1 MAADGK
7 GSFENEPSLSHERI
21 GKQYSLPFGL
31 YGNIAGVVTLC
42 NSVMNRIFTGLE
54 AHRGSSTLRLD
65 TLRDAVEDA
74 RYAEFL
80 HYVDG
85 KMRRHLGMTVEQW
98 QQLPSASLHYRRGQ
112 RLLNRSPLPVEG
124 LIGGIVGS
132 GCVIHFGLGDTA
144 CADPLA
150 CIGIG
155 ADAAYRWLVKRSQ
168 EVYMSIPRTILHIA
182 EAMREAK
189 LDQPKTVGD
198 PADYVVITERQI
210 RRMPAKDPTLQQML
224 AKYVEADTE
233 EIDSSDEIWRAI
245 QGAMYL
251 PGISK
256 ADYENGI
263 REAQSH

>member
-1 MAADGK
+1 
-7 GSFENEPSLSHERI
+7 
-21 GKQYSLPFGL
+21 
-31 YGNIAGVVTLC
+31 
-42 NSVMNRIFTGLE
+42 
-54 AHRGSSTLRLD
+54 
-65 TLRDAVEDA
+65 
-74 RYAEFL
+74 
-80 HYVDG
+80 
-85 KMRRHLGMTVEQW
+85 
-98 QQLPSASLHYRRGQ
+98 
-112 RLLNRSPLPVEG
+112 
-124 LIGGIVGS
+124 
-132 GCVIHFGLGDTA
+132 
-144 CADPLA
+144 
-150 CIGIG
+150 
-155 ADAAYRWLVKRSQ
+155 
-168 EVYMSIPRTILHIA
+168 
-182 EAMREAK
+182 MREAK